1 MSGNSIADGG
11 RDATSAAPL
20 RRRSFEPTP
29 PGSTPIKWEFNFTC
43 ASASRDPRGRIIG
56 DRLYG
61 TGGGILAARQ
71 ARASA
76 ALHHTLH
83 RLAERSDRQFGRTH
97 EGVSPVRQLLT
108 LLDQSA
114 RGVPRVLRSP
124 PYFRRNVLAGEEV
137 LAHVRGQ
144 VGATARAQVRAVLQ
158 QVGGKLVLPE
168 ALAACAALCD
178 DVIPAEPE
186 EQSPLLVVQ
195 LAGPS
200 AVKMNDLVTGERD
213 GIVGRHQLPASRTR
227 RLSHFCIALATRHN
241 SAPHPRSNN
250 LFDQLTQDQRPRS
263 FTAPFLT
270 REKRASV
277 ARRSRAHECI
287 ASLKLTASADMG
299 KARARDLD
307 ASHPAIPHS
316 AGRGQRARGRL
327 HAPTGHDG
335 RACVV

>member
-1 MSGNSIADGG
+1 
-11 RDATSAAPL
+11 
-20 RRRSFEPTP
+20 
-29 PGSTPIKWEFNFTC
+29 
-43 ASASRDPRGRIIG
+43 
-56 DRLYG
+56 
-61 TGGGILAARQ
+61 
-71 ARASA
+71 
-76 ALHHTLH
+76 
-83 RLAERSDRQFGRTH
+83 
-97 EGVSPVRQLLT
+97 
-108 LLDQSA
+108 
-114 RGVPRVLRSP
+114 
-124 PYFRRNVLAGEEV
+124 
-137 LAHVRGQ
+137 
-144 VGATARAQVRAVLQ
+144 
-158 QVGGKLVLPE
+158 VLPE

-200 AVKMNDLVTGERD
+200 AVKMDDLVTGERD

-227 RLSHFCIALATRHN
+227 RLSHFCIALATSHN

-263 FTAPFLT
+263 FAAPFLT

-277 ARRSRAHECI
+277 ARRPRAHECI

-316 AGRGQRARGRL
+316 AGRGRRARGRL

-335 RACVV
+335 RACGPGARGASTPCRQCHPSAQSGRGRAGPAAVVAFTEYEPAVRLEAARAHGWEPVAGLSNPRESPSSLMEMTSDIAQEPLGSVRTLERLSRPVCDVVPLQAQIQDVKSLLHAALTKLENALRSAAIEMR